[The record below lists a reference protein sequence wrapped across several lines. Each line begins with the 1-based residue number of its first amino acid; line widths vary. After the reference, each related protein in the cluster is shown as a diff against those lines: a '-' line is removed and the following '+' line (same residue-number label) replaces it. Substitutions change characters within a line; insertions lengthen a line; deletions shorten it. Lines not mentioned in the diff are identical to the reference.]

1 MKCRAFLDAN
11 VLVPYDLTCLLLG
24 LAEQGVIE
32 VRWSERVLAET
43 SRSLS
48 GRLGVPPA
56 KASKRIEAMRR
67 GFPEASVAGY
77 ERHEPHL
84 VCDAKDRHVAAAAI
98 EAGATH
104 LVTANVQDFDDEEL
118 SAYGVRLVHPDDF
131 LVALLDEDRF
141 RFRRAVATELAHR
154 GSSDEVAEQFVNAL
168 ARLVP
173 SIAERLASGQS
184 NLRLLAGW
192 LRAPETPVTRDE
204 ARRAVLDYLRERAM
218 NGVLLASGF
227 LSARLSGEGQL
238 ETTWEGDET
247 VNGPLLLK
255 YSPFGN
261 LAELVAIPLAFDNE
275 QGRQL
280 RQHVTSVYVMGE
292 FGVGTET
299 AASAYSRGT
308 GIPLDWLVPDDN
320 EDLDCW

>member
-1 MKCRAFLDAN
+1 
-11 VLVPYDLTCLLLG
+11 
-24 LAEQGVIE
+24 
-32 VRWSERVLAET
+32 
-43 SRSLS
+43 
-48 GRLGVPPA
+48 
-56 KASKRIEAMRR
+56 
-67 GFPEASVAGY
+67 
-77 ERHEPHL
+77 
-84 VCDAKDRHVAAAAI
+84 
-98 EAGATH
+98 
-104 LVTANVQDFDDEEL
+104 
-118 SAYGVRLVHPDDF
+118 
-131 LVALLDEDRF
+131 
-141 RFRRAVATELAHR
+141 
-154 GSSDEVAEQFVNAL
+154 
-168 ARLVP
+168 
-173 SIAERLASGQS
+173 
-184 NLRLLAGW
+184 
-192 LRAPETPVTRDE
+192 
-204 ARRAVLDYLRERAM
+204 M